1 MNASGSSRFPS
12 GQPRAPRSRLAAA
25 LARPASAGFA
35 AFAVGAVLSV
45 GVAWFVGQA
54 WQDSMTARFERR
66 ASRVTA
72 NLRRELQAGGAMLSG
87 ARGVLRL
94 APGLTPA
101 AWRDYVATLDPDGM
115 RAPLAALGYA
125 TAGAE
130 ASGSASERRGGPKT
144 GPDAAPANGERTAR
158 VRSVLPASDAQ
169 AAAGSAS
176 AASAASASAAAS
188 GALAPPASARSPSL
202 ASITLFA
209 PIVRGTQPTPPAAD
223 ASALR
228 RAAETGRLVLAVRPA
243 QGGAPAALTLYLP
256 VEAFDAAPLASSPAA
271 NGAPR
276 RAPAGYLFAPLDLTR
291 LFELAGA
298 DDRNLGLQAFA
309 EPGSAPLYATET
321 PPADDSPLAR
331 ANFVRTDTLAFGGA
345 TLTLAYT
352 AVDATSGART
362 LASVVL
368 AAGLVAS
375 LSLAAALAGW
385 SRARAAARTAP
396 SGSRLNEARMMGII
410 RSSMEAIITVDEE
423 QKIVIFNPM
432 AEKVFGVSAMD
443 AIGAPLTRFIPQRF
457 RHAHASHIARFGV
470 TGQSER
476 HLGSQRL
483 LYGLRANGDEFPI
496 EASISQIHD
505 GDGKLYTVM
514 MRDVTE
520 RVQAENALKASREE
534 LRELSANLQRV
545 REEEKTRIAREL
557 HDDLGQ
563 QLTALKMDLSAV
575 EHRLLRDGTGEAHA
589 SVVEPLREMRRL
601 IDATVA
607 SVRRIAADLRPVMLD
622 DLGLVPAIEWLANDF
637 TNRYGIEV
645 ERRIDP
651 GDVRFPNATATA
663 LFRIVQ
669 EALTNV
675 ARHAEASHVALT
687 LGIEDRQCV
696 LRIVDDGVGAD
707 QADGRRAPDDKSFG
721 LLGIRE
727 RAHMLG
733 GTVRMETARN
743 QGYAL
748 TITIPLPSTPD
759 PNLP

>member
-1 MNASGSSRFPS
+1 MIASGSSRFPS
-12 GQPRAPRSRLAAA
+12 GQPRAPRSRLGAA
-25 LARPASAGFA
+25 LARPAAAGFA
-35 AFAVGAVLSV
+35 AFAVGAVLSI

-66 ASRVTA
+66 ASLVTT
-72 NLRRELQAGGAMLSG
+72 NLRRELQASGAVLSG
-87 ARGVLRL
+87 ARGVLQL
-94 APGLTPA
+94 APGLAPA
-101 AWRDYVATLDPDGM
+101 AWRDYVATLDLEGA
-115 RAPLAALGYA
+115 RAPLAGLGYA
-125 TAGAE
+125 TAGT
-130 ASGSASERRGGPKT
+130 ASPGASP
-144 GPDAAPANGERTAR
+144 AAG
-158 VRSVLPASDAQ
+158 
-169 AAAGSAS
+169 AGSAS
-176 AASAASASAAAS
+176 TAIVPDATRAGRVSLEQARPLLAPNDTQAVASAPAAAS
-188 GALAPPASARSPSL
+188 SGVTTSSTVTPPPASV
-202 ASITLFA
+202 TLFA
-209 PIVRGTQPTPPAAD
+209 PIMHGAQPTPPAAD
-223 ASALR
+223 ASALQ
-228 RAAETGRLVLAVRPA
+228 RAVESGQLALAARPA
-243 QGGAPAALTLYLP
+243 QGGLPAALTLYLP
-256 VEAFDAAPLASSPAA
+256 ANAADATPAPAPGTTA
-271 NGAPR
+271 APR
-276 RAPAGYLFAPLDLTR
+276 RAPAGYLFAPLDVAR
-291 LFELAGA
+291 LFELASA

-309 EPGSAPLYATET
+309 APGTAPLYATDT

-331 ANFVRTDTLAFGGA
+331 ANFRRTDTLAFGGA

-352 AVDATSGART
+352 AVDATAGART
-362 LASVVL
+362 LASIVL
-368 AAGLVAS
+368 AAGLIAS

-385 SRARAAARTAP
+385 SRARAAARAAP

-443 AIGAPLTRFIPQRF
+443 AIGAPLTRFIPPRF
-457 RHAHASHIARFGV
+457 RHAHSSHIARFGV

-575 EHRLLRDGTGEAHA
+575 EHRLLRDGTGDAHA

-637 TNRYGIEV
+637 TNRYGIDV
-645 ERRIDP
+645 ERRIEP

-675 ARHAEASHVALT
+675 ARHAEASRVELT
-687 LGIEDRQCV
+687 LGIEDRQCL

-707 QADGRRAPDDKSFG
+707 HADGRRAPDDKSFG

-733 GTVRMETARN
+733 GTVRIETARDR
-743 QGYAL
+743 GYAL
-748 TITIPLPSTPD
+748 TITIPLPSTQD

>member
-1 MNASGSSRFPS
+1 MIASGSSRFPS
-12 GQPRAPRSRLAAA
+12 GQPRAPRSRLGAA
-25 LARPASAGFA
+25 LARPAAAGLA
-35 AFAVGAVLSV
+35 AFAVGAVLSI

-66 ASRVTA
+66 ASLVTTT
-72 NLRRELQAGGAMLSG
+72 LRRELRASGAVLSS
-87 ARGVLRL
+87 ARGVLQL
-94 APGLTPA
+94 APGLAPA
-101 AWRDYVATLDPDGM
+101 AWRDYVATLDPDGA
-115 RAPLAALGYA
+115 RAPLAGLGYA
-125 TAGAE
+125 TAGA
-130 ASGSASERRGGPKT
+130 ASPGAGPAST
-144 GPDAAPANGERTAR
+144 AILPDATRTGRVSLGQAR
-158 VRSVLPASDAQ
+158 SLLAASDAQ
-169 AAAGSAS
+169 AAVSAP
-176 AASAASASAAAS
+176 AAAS
-188 GALAPPASARSPSL
+188 SGATASST

-209 PIVRGTQPTPPAAD
+209 PIAHGAQPTPPAAD
-223 ASALR
+223 AGALQ
-228 RAAETGRLVLAVRPA
+228 RARESGQLALAARPA
-243 QGGAPAALTLYLP
+243 QGGLPAALTLYLP
-256 VEAFDAAPLASSPAA
+256 VDVANAADATPAAAP
-271 NGAPR
+271 GTAPR
-276 RAPAGYLFAPLDLTR
+276 RAPGGYLFAPLDVTR
-291 LFELAGA
+291 LFELASA

-309 EPGSAPLYATET
+309 APGTAPLYATDT

-331 ANFVRTDTLAFGGA
+331 ANFRRTDTLAFGGA

-352 AVDATSGART
+352 AADATAGART
-362 LASVVL
+362 LASIVL

-385 SRARAAARTAP
+385 SRARAAARTVP

-443 AIGAPLTRFIPQRF
+443 AIGAPLTRFIPPRF
-457 RHAHASHIARFGV
+457 RHSHSSHIARFGV

-575 EHRLLRDGTGEAHA
+575 EHRLLRDGTGNAHA

-637 TNRYGIEV
+637 TNRYGIDV
-645 ERRIDP
+645 ERRIEP

-675 ARHAEASHVALT
+675 ARHAEASRVELT
-687 LGIEDRQCV
+687 LGIEDRQCL

-707 QADGRRAPDDKSFG
+707 HADGRRAPDDKSFG

-733 GTVRMETARN
+733 GTVRIETARDR
-743 QGYAL
+743 GYAL
-748 TITIPLPSTPD
+748 TITIPLPSTQD